1 MKLTGFSHKTDLR
14 KRFIMKLVSYHTG
27 NVRSN
32 DHRYVINTLDKVSMK
47 TVVKNGKRLFSA
59 RKMPKITFSV
69 EKSTGNLLARKL
81 SAPIQ

>member
-1 MKLTGFSHKTDLR
+1 MD
-14 KRFIMKLVSYHTG
+14 LVSYHTR

-32 DHRYVINTLDKVSMK
+32 DHRYVINELDKVSMK
-47 TVVKNGKRLFSA
+47 TVVKNGKRPFSA
-59 RKMPKITFSV
+59 RKMPKISFSV